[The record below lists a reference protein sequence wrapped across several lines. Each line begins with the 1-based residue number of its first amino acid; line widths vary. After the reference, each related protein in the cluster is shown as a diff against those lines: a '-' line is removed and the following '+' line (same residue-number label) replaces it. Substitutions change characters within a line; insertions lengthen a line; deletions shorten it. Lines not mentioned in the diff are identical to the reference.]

1 MDSMADINSPW
12 VDPEVLSMPD
22 NHPGLSDK
30 DYVRRRRMF
39 FYSAREHRLRRLPS
53 PHFVYLDE
61 ETDLWQSV
69 FMRLDDLHARH
80 AARVYLDGRD
90 ALRIERRRIPNLGEL
105 DKTLQASTGV
115 RLVPAEGL
123 LHGKTYFELWA
134 DRVMPCTQF
143 LRHASQP
150 EYTPEPDAIHDIIGH
165 VPPLMDDAY
174 VQLIEVVGQM
184 ARQVDAERL
193 EQLVRFY
200 WFTIEFGLIEERG
213 ETRVLGAGILSSIGE
228 LEHAISNDVEIRTF
242 ELDNVLA
249 TSFDNTHLQSVLYK
263 AGSLDEIIAAAE
275 ELRKRWKLA

>member
-1 MDSMADINSPW
+1 MADINAPW

-22 NHPGLSDK
+22 NHPGLGDK

-61 ETDLWQSV
+61 EAELWQSV
-69 FMRLDDLHARH
+69 FRRLDDLHAQH
-80 AARVYLDGRD
+80 AARVYLEGRD

-105 DKTLQASTGV
+105 DKTLEASTGV

-143 LRHASQP
+143 LRHGSHP

-174 VQLIEVVGQM
+174 VQLIELVGRM

-200 WFTIEFGLIEERG
+200 WFTIEFGLIEEAG
-213 ETRVLGAGILSSIGE
+213 LTRVLGAGILSSIGE
-228 LEHAISNDVEIRTF
+228 LEHAISDDVEIRPF
-242 ELDNVLA
+242 ELDAVLA
-249 TSFDNTHLQSVLYK
+249 TAFDNTRLQPLLFK
-263 AGSLDEIIAAAE
+263 AEALDQIMTAAE
-275 ELRKRWKLA
+275 VLRDRWGLH

>member
-1 MDSMADINSPW
+1 VDSMADINSPW

-61 ETDLWQSV
+61 ETELWQRV
-69 FMRLDDLHARH
+69 FKRLDDLHAQH
-80 AARVYLDGRD
+80 AARVYLEGRD

-174 VQLIEVVGQM
+174 VKLIELVGGM
-184 ARQVDAERL
+184 AKQVDAERL

-200 WFTIEFGLIEERG
+200 WFTIEFGLIEEDG
-213 ETRVLGAGILSSIGE
+213 GTRVLGAGILSSIGE
-228 LEHAISNDVEIRTF
+228 LEHAISDDVDVRLFDLET
-242 ELDNVLA
+242 VLA
-249 TSFDNTHLQSVLYK
+249 TAFDNTQLQPLLFK
-263 AGSLDEIIAAAE
+263 ARSLAEIIAAAE
-275 ELRKRWKLA
+275 QLREVWKLS